1 MSLDVSEGTLPTCV
15 SPDQGEASR
24 HHATDPA
31 VGGHLPGPTGAAN
44 NGDTEEHPRVPMV
57 RPGATITNPVT
68 SDDAE
73 DHQQHEEGR
82 VPHVSGQLQPQLH
95 QQKVVGDDGP
105 DGNHPLH
112 LRGSHPPGHPDSEEA
127 PAAPP
132 TGANPSLPAN
142 SSASPRA
149 STHPRPDTAP
159 SQPAL
164 NTNSC
169 QPPNN
174 TSNSSHDFNA
184 TTYRYRSFVT
194 RKESC
199 SFSHV
204 TYVWVTS
211 HYSSS
216 AGRQDSK
223 FF

>member
-105 DGNHPLH
+105 D
-112 LRGSHPPGHPDSEEA
+112 
-127 PAAPP
+127 
-132 TGANPSLPAN
+132 
-142 SSASPRA
+142 
-149 STHPRPDTAP
+149 
-159 SQPAL
+159 
-164 NTNSC
+164 
-169 QPPNN
+169 
-174 TSNSSHDFNA
+174 
-184 TTYRYRSFVT
+184 
-194 RKESC
+194 
-199 SFSHV
+199 
-204 TYVWVTS
+204 
-211 HYSSS
+211 
-216 AGRQDSK
+216 
-223 FF
+223 